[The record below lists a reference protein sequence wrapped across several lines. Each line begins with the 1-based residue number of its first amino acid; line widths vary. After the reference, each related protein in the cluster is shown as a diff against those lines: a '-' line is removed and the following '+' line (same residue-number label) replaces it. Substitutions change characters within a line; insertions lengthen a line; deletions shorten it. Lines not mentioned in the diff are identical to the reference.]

1 MLYWIESPATNN
13 VRYTISLVFVIQMRL
28 VRTVDPVDVFIREIK
43 IYKSSARKSIFKRMP
58 LCQTVCLLLCVGL
71 LRVQVHGTAEGGK
84 EKKRKKN
91 FDSFLFLL

>member
-71 LRVQVHGTAEGGK
+71 LRAQVHGTAEGGK
-84 EKKRKKN
+84 EKKKEEE
-91 FDSFLFLL
+91 L